1 MESKFFTTS
10 GKNLL
15 VSPLVLE
22 GRSVKSVGTDVF
34 ESGQEAMDV
43 VHEVVS
49 VDESEEM
56 FQSFVEVI
64 SKQAAIKRIG
74 KFNRIQ

>member
-1 MESKFFTTS
+1 M
-10 GKNLL
+10 
-15 VSPLVLE
+15 
-22 GRSVKSVGTDVF
+22 KSVGTDVF

-64 SKQAAIKRIG
+64 GKQAAIKRIG
-74 KFNRIQ
+74 KLLQ